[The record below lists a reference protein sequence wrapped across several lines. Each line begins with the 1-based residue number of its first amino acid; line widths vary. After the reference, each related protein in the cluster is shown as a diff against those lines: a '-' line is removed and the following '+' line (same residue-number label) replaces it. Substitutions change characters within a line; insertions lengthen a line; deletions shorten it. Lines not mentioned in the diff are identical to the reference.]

1 MSNAESVRDLV
12 GWLNQR
18 EFQRAP
24 VPETSSGAGDTFEH
38 PLHIADNA
46 VHSTYAG
53 LQLGTLFQPI
63 VRGTTVIAH
72 EALLTIGATPVN
84 TAQWRQHG
92 NGDAAGTPQ
101 DAQEIIYFDR
111 LTRTLHT
118 LNFLAQDARGDLHLN
133 VDAHHLLAVTAN
145 HGHVFEQIIRQC
157 GLHPERI
164 VLEIPEHSIRDK
176 DRLHEAIAAWQSRR
190 YRIAIDGFGQQ
201 HAQLAR
207 VLALRPDVLKIDGN
221 FWQKQLGA
229 PASRQKL
236 RETLDRIAE
245 RGIAVILNGVD
256 TAAAQ
261 ESLVLSGIPLAIAT
275 QGDRVGIPQP
285 WCHPQTIAAIDA
297 SPTRRQRS
305 A

>member
-1 MSNAESVRDLV
+1 MSNAESLRDLV

-18 EFQRAP
+18 EFRRVLADS
-24 VPETSSGAGDTFEH
+24 TSDPFEH
-38 PLHIADNA
+38 PLHIDDNA
-46 VHSTYAG
+46 VRSTYAG
-53 LQLGTLFQPI
+53 RQLGTLFQPI

-72 EALLTIGATPVN
+72 EALLTIDAIAVDTSLQESAN
-84 TAQWRQHG
+84 RA
-92 NGDAAGTPQ
+92 DAA
-101 DAQEIIYFDR
+101 EIIYFDR
-111 LTRTLHT
+111 LVRTLHT
-118 LNFLAQDARGDLHLN
+118 LNFLAQDADGDLHLN

-207 VLALRPDVLKIDGN
+207 VLALRPDVLKIDGG

-229 PASRQKL
+229 PTSRQKL
-236 RETLDRIAE
+236 RGTLDRIAD
-245 RGIAVILNGVD
+245 RGIAVILDGVD
-256 TAAAQ
+256 TEIAR
-261 ESLVLSGIPLAIAT
+261 ESIALAGIPLAIAT
-275 QGDRVGIPQP
+275 QGTWIGAPQS
-285 WCHPQTIAAIDA
+285 WCHPLAAA
-297 SPTRRQRS
+297 NERLLRS